1 MRSMTGYSKLVYQ
14 DENFSLNMQIKSV
27 NNKNLNF
34 KIKLPYNLNFLE
46 GAIRAEIA
54 SKVSRGSLDVK
65 IEFNDLRD
73 MGNNIFDYDEAQ
85 SKAYMNV
92 LLEMENEFQEKFTN
106 KMDILVRN
114 LNVIKKNDV
123 EIDEEEYSS
132 FILGKVREMLVPFI
146 QTREDE
152 GNRLKNYLAERV
164 EILEEKISEI
174 KKYKNVVVE
183 NYKTKL
189 LERLDAIRG
198 DIEFKEE
205 DILKEILLFTDKS
218 DISEEISRLDSHLVQ
233 LKKDLDTNDEPVG
246 KKIDFILQ
254 EIYRELNTTGVKS
267 NLYEISKLIVESKNE
282 LEKIR
287 EQAMNIE

>member
-27 NNKNLNF
+27 NNKNLNL

-152 GNRLKNYLAERV
+152 GNRLKKYLAERV

-205 DILKEILLFTDKS
+205 DILKEILLFADKS

-233 LKKDLDTNDEPVG
+233 LKKDLDITDEPVG

-267 NLYEISKLIVESKNE
+267 NLYEISKLIVDSKNE

>member
-27 NNKNLNF
+27 NNKNLNL

-152 GNRLKNYLAERV
+152 GNRLKKYLAERV
-164 EILEEKISEI
+164 EILEDKISEI

-233 LKKDLDTNDEPVG
+233 LKKDLDITDEPVG

-267 NLYEISKLIVESKNE
+267 NLYEISKLIVDSKNE

>member
-27 NNKNLNF
+27 NNKNLNL

-54 SKVSRGSLDVK
+54 SKVNRGSLDVK
-65 IEFNDLRD
+65 IEFNDLRETC
-73 MGNNIFDYDEAQ
+73 NVFDYDKAQ
-85 SKAYMNV
+85 SKAYMGV
-92 LLEMENEFQEKFTN
+92 LSDMEKEFGEKFTN

-123 EIDEEEYSS
+123 EIDETEYSD
-132 FILGKVREMLVPFI
+132 FILGKIRELLVPFI

-152 GNRLKNYLAERV
+152 GNRLKEYLSERV
-164 EILEEKISEI
+164 DILESKIAEI
-174 KKYKNVVVE
+174 KKYKGMVVE
-183 NYKTKL
+183 DYKNKL
-189 LERLDAIRG
+189 LERLDTIRG

-218 DISEEISRLDSHLVQ
+218 DISEEISRLDSHLVE
-233 LKKDLDTNDEPVG
+233 LKKDLEIKDEPVG

-267 NLYEISKLIVESKNE
+267 NMYEISKLIVESKNE

-287 EQAMNIE
+287 EQVMNIE

>member
-1 MRSMTGYSKLVYQ
+1 
-14 DENFSLNMQIKSV
+14 MQIKSV
-27 NNKNLNF
+27 NNKNLNL

-123 EIDEEEYSS
+123 EIDEEEEAANQRYCGDLTGTTAHKYTGRSDY
-132 FILGKVREMLVPFI
+132 VR
-146 QTREDE
+146 
-152 GNRLKNYLAERV
+152 Y
-164 EILEEKISEI
+164 
-174 KKYKNVVVE
+174 
-183 NYKTKL
+183 
-189 LERLDAIRG
+189 
-198 DIEFKEE
+198 
-205 DILKEILLFTDKS
+205 
-218 DISEEISRLDSHLVQ
+218 
-233 LKKDLDTNDEPVG
+233 
-246 KKIDFILQ
+246 
-254 EIYRELNTTGVKS
+254 
-267 NLYEISKLIVESKNE
+267 
-282 LEKIR
+282 
-287 EQAMNIE
+287 